1 MIVLQ
6 IIVTRVLSTYL
17 RKDISEVLFIGIFC
31 GLPFL
36 LTTSIL
42 DIWLKEE
49 GVSNTVIGLF
59 TLLHCPYTLKFLW
72 GPLLEKI
79 PIPYLSIKLGQRKS
93 WAVLSQLCLIICL
106 FGIAYSTPNNLEHLM
121 TFVFLCA
128 LANGCQDMTL
138 YSFLLKN
145 PKTEDLGLIA
155 TMMNFGFKIG
165 MFISKSSVLYIA
177 HYISWS
183 IAYLTITSSL
193 LFGIIFVLLTKEP
206 EYDKSSDDKKIKRM
220 TSFLRNAL
228 KKDGFISKIKVIFF
242 ECLICPAKLFLR
254 GKYWKLYML
263 IIMLYKVGDTMIIK
277 MAKIFYMEVGFST
290 LDIANAVQVFGTLSS
305 FIGGI
310 VGGFLIKNNNLKKC
324 MLYAAIVHSLV
335 GLSLICLNYTGKNYI
350 ALYSIVFAEV
360 STGGVMSSCFLAF
373 IYSLCR
379 TGSRSTQFAVL
390 WSFHEAFGILFRTVS
405 GWYSDIVGWSAFFV
419 TSSLLFIPGII
430 FLLFLIKSES
440 SNEIQNS

>member
-1 MIVLQ
+1 MVILLN
-6 IIVTRVLSTYL
+6 IVTRLLATYL
-17 RKDISEVLFIGIFC
+17 RKDISEVLFIGLFC

-59 TLLHCPYTLKFLW
+59 ALLHCPYTLKFLW

-79 PIPYLSIKLGQRKS
+79 PIPYLSKKLGQHKS
-93 WAVLSQLCLIICL
+93 WAVLSQSCLIICL
-106 FGIAYSTPNNLEHLM
+106 AGIAYYSPNNLNHLM
-121 TFVFLCA
+121 IFVFLCA

-177 HYISWS
+177 HYISWQAAYFT
-183 IAYLTITSSL
+183 IAGSL
-193 LFGIIFVLLTKEP
+193 LFGIIFVLLANEP
-206 EYDKSSDDKKIKRM
+206 EYEKSPDDKKIRRM
-220 TSFLRNAL
+220 TFFLKNII
-228 KKDGFISKIKVIFF
+228 KKHGVIQQIKIVFF

-254 GKYWKLYML
+254 KKYWKLYIL
-263 IIMLYKVGDTMIIK
+263 IIMLYKVGDIMIIK
-277 MAKIFYMEVGFST
+277 MAKIFYMEIGFST

-310 VGGFLIKNNNLKKC
+310 IGGLLIRSNNLKKC
-324 MLYAAIVHSLV
+324 MLWAAIIHSLI
-335 GLSLICLNYTGKNYI
+335 GLSLILLTYTGKSYI

-360 STGGVMSSCFLAF
+360 STGGAMSSCFLAF
-373 IYSLCR
+373 IYSLCK

-390 WSFHEAFGILFRTVS
+390 WAFHESFGILFRTFS
-405 GWYSDIVGWSAFFV
+405 GWYSDIVGWHVFFV

-430 FLLFLIKSES
+430 VVLFLLKSEVD
-440 SNEIQNS
+440 NEI